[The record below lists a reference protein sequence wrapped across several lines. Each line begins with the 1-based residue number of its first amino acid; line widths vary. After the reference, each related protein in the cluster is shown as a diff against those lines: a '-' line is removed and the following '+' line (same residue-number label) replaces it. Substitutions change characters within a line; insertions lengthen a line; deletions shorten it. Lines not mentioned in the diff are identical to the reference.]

1 MRRLIAGMKLSLDG
15 MVEGPS
21 GIAEWAD
28 AWSEDYGLTAQ
39 IDACVLG
46 GAMYRGYEP
55 YWTGIRNEPAKPAW
69 ITGSPP
75 TPAEREWSRLATEIP
90 HYVLSRT
97 QTSALWPNTRF
108 IRSVDDV
115 ADLKQTP
122 GKDIYLLGGAETA
135 SRLIDAGLVDELR
148 LILHPL
154 VAGSGKP
161 LFRVPRSARKF
172 ELLSA
177 TTLDKGCVSL
187 AYAMR

>member
-1 MRRLIAGMKLSLDG
+1 MKLSLDG

-21 GIAEWAD
+21 GMADWVD
-28 AWSEDYGLTAQ
+28 AWSEDFGLAAQ

-46 GAMYRGYEP
+46 GGMYRGYEP
-55 YWTGIRNEPAKPAW
+55 YWTGIRDDPARVAW

-75 TPAEREWSRLATEIP
+75 TPAEREWARAALDIP

-97 QTSALWPNTRF
+97 QSSALWPNTRF

-115 ADLKQTP
+115 ASLKQAP

-135 SRLIDAGLVDELR
+135 FRLIDGGLVDELR

-154 VAGSGKP
+154 VAGGGKS
-161 LFRVPRSARKF
+161 LFRVPMSARKF

-177 TTLDKGCVSL
+177 TTLDKGRVSL
-187 AYAMR
+187 AYAMS

>member
-1 MRRLIAGMKLSLDG
+1 MKLSLDG

-21 GIAEWAD
+21 GMAEWVD

-55 YWTGIRNEPAKPAW
+55 YWTGIRDAPAKPAW

-75 TPAEREWSRLATEIP
+75 TPAEREWARAATEIP
-90 HYVLSRT
+90 HYVLTRT
-97 QTSALWPNTRF
+97 RTAALWPNTRF

-115 ADLKQTP
+115 ADLKRTP

-135 SRLIDAGLVDELR
+135 GRLMDAGLVDELR

-154 VAGSGKP
+154 VAGGGKP
-161 LFRVPRSARKF
+161 LFRAPLSPRKL

-177 TTLDKGCVSL
+177 TTLDMGRVSL